1 MRRFLEMKSDY
12 IFFDKAEKEKLMC
25 KIRMFSFT
33 SFSLTCPCHTHVSSF
48 L

>member
-1 MRRFLEMKSDY
+1 MKSDY